1 MVTPSMQHSDRL
13 SQGLLHAFIL
23 DGKGSATALTF
34 TQLADLQLAEQESLW
49 LHLERSN
56 QHTEQWLREGSGLS
70 DFACDLLLEENTRP
84 RLVRLENQ
92 ELLLFLRAINLNP
105 HAEPEDMISLRLF
118 ANAQHIYSVRQRPI
132 KATDEIIRAF
142 EKGFGPKNTSE
153 LLLFFAQNLTDRIED
168 TVSQL
173 ADTVDQEEASTDNDE
188 RYTPAVLPLLQT
200 RRRAANLRRFLAPQ
214 RDVFAMLTQ
223 KQEPWFMPEDAMYW
237 NELNNRLMLHLE
249 ELELTR
255 ERIGLVLETEQR
267 RRDERI
273 SHTMY
278 MLTIIAGFFLPMT
291 FVTGLLGINVGGIPG
306 AEHVYGF
313 LIACLLLGFL
323 AVGQWLF
330 FRWLRWV

>member
-1 MVTPSMQHSDRL
+1 MSASIEHSDRL
-13 SQGLLHAFIL
+13 SQGLLHAFVL
-23 DGKGSATALTF
+23 DGKGSAQSISFA
-34 TQLADLQLAEQESLW
+34 QLAQLQLTEQQSLW
-49 LHLERSN
+49 LHWDRSH
-56 QHTEQWLREGSGLS
+56 QHTEQWLRESSGLNEFS
-70 DFACDLLLEENTRP
+70 CDLLLEESTRP
-84 RLVRLENQ
+84 RLLRLENQ

-118 ANAQHIYSVRQRPI
+118 VNKQYIYSLRQRPVQVTHELI
-132 KATDEIIRAF
+132 KAF

-153 LLLFFAQNLTDRIED
+153 VLLFFAQSLTDRLEH

-173 ADTVDQEEASTDNDE
+173 ADSMDQEEANTDNDE
-188 RYTPAVLPLLQT
+188 RHVPVVLPLLQA

-214 RDVFAMLTQ
+214 RDVFAMLTLS
-223 KQEPWFMPEDAMYW
+223 QEAWFMPDDALYW

-255 ERIGLVLETEQR
+255 ERIGLVLETEHR
-267 RRDERI
+267 RRNERI

-278 MLTIIAGFFLPMT
+278 MLTIITGFFLPMT

-306 AEHVYGF
+306 AEQPYGF
-313 LIACLLLGFL
+313 LIACGLLALL
-323 AVGQWLF
+323 AAGQWLF